1 MNNLKRTIAATST
14 ARGLVLGLT
23 VISGAPALAQ
33 MQTTVQPEIRTQQGD
48 DVPARTPQV
57 IVSGQA
63 LRDGQRPG
71 TLALGANGT
80 SMDVPFSVDS
90 VDGQRVRDQAGTTL
104 QDALRNIPG
113 AQADSGFNG
122 SHTQFF
128 ILRGAVSDSGT
139 GSNRILRDGV
149 RLSNYPYV
157 PAFVD
162 SVDVLRGPG
171 SALGVRS
178 EPGGTVNI
186 VTRQPALANAG
197 SVLLSAGEHG
207 GREYTIDL
215 NRVLSAEDE
224 LAARIIA
231 TRSDASQ
238 WRHVPDSLKAV
249 KLGIAKGDGPRY
261 HLRAGFEAINQ
272 TYRPDYGIPAANGR
286 PVAIPRDRQFG
297 EPFGN
302 STTNNRI
309 LDLHGDVALTDT
321 TRLAVDATHLEA
333 HSTSIKNL
341 LNGSPL
347 AGQPAGTYAR
357 VSAWEPDTTRRID
370 SIAASLTS
378 EQEFAGVAHRFFFG
392 LDKYKETLNQPALT
406 VPASTSPGINVY
418 APVYGRVTAPPA
430 GVILPRSLTTE
441 DLTSVAAS
449 AQDQVDLGKWSL
461 VAGLRYTDQQFLYG
475 AVNTLPVDESRWSP
489 KLGLLYRLSAQHTLY
504 ANFASGMSPNQ
515 VSSSSNRSL
524 PSRES
529 RQSEVGWKSLWMG
542 GSLMGDVALY
552 RLNQTNMISADQST
566 PANNFDFT
574 VDGAARSQGMEA
586 SLTGSVS
593 EHLNVAA
600 TYAYT
605 NAVYL
610 QNAVYGGKRVPNVA
624 RHAMTLWGQYRWND
638 AWKTGAG
645 LYLQGARF
653 ADEANGTT
661 LPGYGRFDATQ
672 TWARKVSHG
681 QWIEIQLA
689 LRNAFD
695 QHYFVSSHLH
705 VSRWITPGEGRNVSL
720 TGTYRF

>member
-1 MNNLKRTIAATST
+1 MNKSKCKST
-14 ARGLVLGLT
+14 AASTGRVIALGLAVVFGT
-23 VISGAPALAQ
+23 PSLTQAQ
-33 MQTTVQPEIRTQQGD
+33 TPLDSTGRQGD
-48 DVPARTPQV
+48 DSLADTPKV
-57 IVSGQA
+57 IISGQA
-63 LRDGQRPG
+63 LRAGQRSG
-71 TLALGANGT
+71 TLANGT
-80 SMDVPFSVDS
+80 NGSSMDVPFSVDS
-90 VDGQRVRDQAGTTL
+90 VDGERVRDQAGTTL

-139 GSNRILRDGV
+139 GSNRILRDAV

-162 SVDVLRGPG
+162 RVDVLRGPG
-171 SALGVRS
+171 SAVGVRS

-197 SVLLSAGEHG
+197 SVLLSG
-207 GREYTIDL
+207 GGHDAREYTIDL

-238 WRHVPDSLKAV
+238 WRHVRDNLEGV
-249 KLGIAKGDGPRY
+249 KLGIAKGYGRRY
-261 HLRAGFEAINQ
+261 HLSAGFEAINQ
-272 TYRPDYGIPAANGR
+272 TYRPDYGIPAVDGR
-286 PVAIPRDRQFG
+286 PVAVPRDRQFG
-297 EPFGN
+297 EPFGD
-302 STTNNRI
+302 SRTNNRI
-309 LDLHGDVALTDT
+309 VDLHGDFALSDD
-321 TRLAVDATHLEA
+321 TRLALDATHLEA

-357 VSAWEPDTTRRID
+357 VSAWEPGTERRID
-370 SIAASLTS
+370 SIATSLTS
-378 EQEFAGVAHRFFFG
+378 KQQLAGVTHKLFFG
-392 LDKYKETLNQPALT
+392 FDKYRETLNQPALA

-418 APVYGRVTAPPA
+418 APVYGLVTAPPA
-430 GVILPRSLTTE
+430 GVVLPRSLTTE
-441 DLTSVAAS
+441 DLTSMAAS
-449 AQDQVDLGKWSL
+449 AQDQVDLGVWSL
-461 VAGLRYTDQQFLYG
+461 VAGLLYTDQQFMYG
-475 AVNTLPVDESRWSP
+475 AVNTLPIDESRWSP
-489 KLGLLYRLSAQHTLY
+489 KLGLLYRLSARHTLY
-504 ANFASGMSPNQ
+504 ANIASGLSPNQ
-515 VSSSSNRSL
+515 VSSSSNQSL

-529 RQSEVGWKSLWMG
+529 RQMELGWKSLWIG
-542 GSLMGDVALY
+542 GTLMGDVALY
-552 RLNQTNMISADQST
+552 RLKQSNMISADQST
-566 PANNFDFT
+566 PANNFDFS
-574 VDGAARSQGMEA
+574 VDGTARSQGLEA

-593 EHLNVAA
+593 AHLSVSA

-605 NAVYL
+605 DAVYL
-610 QNAVYGGKRVPNVA
+610 QNAVNGGKRVPNVA

-638 AWKTGAG
+638 SWKTGAG

-672 TWARKVSHG
+672 TWTKRIGNS
-681 QWIEIQLA
+681 QSMELQLA

-705 VSRWITPGEGRNVSL
+705 VSRWITPGEGRNLSL

>member
-1 MNNLKRTIAATST
+1 MHYLKHKSATT
-14 ARGLVLGLT
+14 TVHHLVLGLAVASGMPVLAQAQTLAQANAAAAQGNEAIARRPT
-23 VISGAPALAQ
+23 VI
-33 MQTTVQPEIRTQQGD
+33 I
-48 DVPARTPQV
+48 
-57 IVSGQA
+57 SGQA
-63 LRDGQRPG
+63 LRDGQRSG
-71 TLALGANGT
+71 TLASGTNG
-80 SMDVPFSVDS
+80 SVMDVPFSVDS
-90 VDGQRVRDQAGTTL
+90 VDGERVREQAGTTL

-139 GSNRILRDGV
+139 GSNRILMDGV

-157 PAFVD
+157 PAFID

-171 SALGVRS
+171 AAVGVRS

-186 VTRQPALANAG
+186 ATRRPTMENTGSMLATAG
-197 SVLLSAGEHG
+197 THAK
-207 GREYTIDL
+207 REYTVDL
-215 NRVLSAEDE
+215 NRVLSADDE

-231 TRSDASQ
+231 TRSEASQ
-238 WRHVPDSLKAV
+238 WRHVPDSLDAV
-249 KLGIAKGDGPRY
+249 KLGIAKGDGRRY
-261 HLRAGFEAINQ
+261 HLSAGFEAINQ
-272 TYRPDYGIPAANGR
+272 TYRPDYGIPALGGR
-286 PVAIPRDRQFG
+286 PVAVPRDRQFG
-297 EPFGN
+297 EPFGD

-309 LDLHGDVALTDT
+309 VDLHGDVALGND
-321 TRLAVDATHLEA
+321 TRLAIDVTHLEA

-341 LNGSPL
+341 LSGSPL
-347 AGQPAGTYAR
+347 VGQPAGTYAR

-370 SIAASLTS
+370 SIATSLTS
-378 EQEFAGVAHRFFFG
+378 EQTVAGVTHHLFFG

-406 VPASTSPGINVY
+406 VPASTSPSINVY
-418 APVYGRVTAPPA
+418 TPVYGRVTAPPA
-430 GVILPRSLTTE
+430 GVVLPRSLTTE

-529 RQSEVGWKSLWMG
+529 RQTEVGWKSLWMG
-542 GSLMGDVALY
+542 GSLMGDVAVY
-552 RLNQTNMISADQST
+552 RLNQSNMISADQST
-566 PANNFDFT
+566 PTNNFDFT
-574 VDGAARSQGMEA
+574 VDGAARSQGIEA
-586 SLTGSVS
+586 SLTGLVS
-593 EHLNVAA
+593 EHLKVAA

-605 NAVYL
+605 NAIYL

-624 RHAMTLWGQYRWND
+624 RHAMTLWGQYRWNNV
-638 AWKTGAG
+638 WKTGAG

-681 QWIEIQLA
+681 QSIEVQLA